1 MGAIFSLLLILT
13 RLDDGKQMGKD
24 RIGDKKEGV
33 ENLFKKKY
41 CKTTIRK
48 KQ

>member
-1 MGAIFSLLLILT
+1 M
-13 RLDDGKQMGKD
+13 RKD
-24 RIGDKKEGV
+24 RTKNGRDLFIIANFNNIRDKKEGV

-41 CKTTIRK
+41 CKTTIWKK